1 MRTSKPADAESAA
14 PPELR
19 GLKVA
24 DVMTTNVVTIRADAS
39 LSEAV
44 TRLADSH
51 VSGLAVVDGRGR
63 LIGVVSATDVL
74 GAEAEAG
81 DRSAPRLLE
90 TTVVREV
97 MTPRPLTIG
106 PELNLREAAL
116 QMDYADVHRLF
127 VEFDGKLVGVISRS
141 DINRAVGSGKL

>member
-14 PPELR
+14 PPEPR

-51 VSGLAVVDGRGR
+51 VSGLAVVDGHGR

-81 DRSAPRLLE
+81 DRSAARLLE

-106 PELNLREAAL
+106 PALNLREAAL
-116 QMDYADVHRLF
+116 QMDYGDVHRLF
-127 VEFDGKLVGVISRS
+127 VELDGKLVGVISRS